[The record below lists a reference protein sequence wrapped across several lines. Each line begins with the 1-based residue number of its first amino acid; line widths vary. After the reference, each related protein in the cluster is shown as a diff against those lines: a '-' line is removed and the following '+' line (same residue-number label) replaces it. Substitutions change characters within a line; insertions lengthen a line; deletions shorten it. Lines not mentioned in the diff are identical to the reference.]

1 MDAIKLKEL
10 IETGIDHSQALV
22 QSDDNVHFEA
32 IVISDAFEKILSKVK
47 QQQLVYQVLNDYI
60 RSGEIHAIA
69 LKTYTPKQWHAL
81 NNE

>member
-1 MDAIKLKEL
+1 MDAIKLREL
-10 IETGIDHSQALV
+10 IENNLENTKALV

-32 IVISDAFEKILSKVK
+32 VVISKAFEDMISKVK